1 MRALHIGLMFR
12 RDCVLTCTFSGDMPT
27 YACILEF
34 RPSGFVFKTALF
46 GMTDYYSV
54 ETVCFSFSLCFHAV
68 SAPHAHCRRVYQH
81 AVMLF
86 LCLCLNAVQFK
97 HYVTLV
103 DRILHSVLFLAVTK
117 TAACE

>member
-46 GMTDYYSV
+46 GMTD
-54 ETVCFSFSLCFHAV
+54 
-68 SAPHAHCRRVYQH
+68 
-81 AVMLF
+81 
-86 LCLCLNAVQFK
+86 
-97 HYVTLV
+97 
-103 DRILHSVLFLAVTK
+103 
-117 TAACE
+117 